1 VSENAITPSPGL
13 CSALIV
19 STTFGP
25 MRGYRA
31 RGQLWAFVYLAVR
44 QLLGF
49 GILSLRAE
57 RSNEIELLALRH
69 EVVVLRRQMVRP
81 NYRPA
86 DRALLAALSLWVP
99 KTSSGPVN
107 RMNGLKLWSGST
119 RSWR

>member
-1 VSENAITPSPGL
+1 
-13 CSALIV
+13 
-19 STTFGP
+19 

-99 KTSSGPVN
+99 KTSSGPVS